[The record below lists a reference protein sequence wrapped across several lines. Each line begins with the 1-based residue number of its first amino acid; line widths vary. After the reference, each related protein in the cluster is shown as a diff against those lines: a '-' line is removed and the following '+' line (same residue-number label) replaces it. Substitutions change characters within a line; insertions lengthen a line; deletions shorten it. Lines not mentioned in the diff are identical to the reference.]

1 MHFSNLQQIAGKN
14 TGEDEMLMTVRNIND
29 THDDLYESQNFEL
42 FTKSSGSPREMIS
55 VLEQTLSNNSKRAN
69 F

>member
-1 MHFSNLQQIAGKN
+1 MS
-14 TGEDEMLMTVRNIND
+14 VRNIND

-42 FTKSSGSPREMIS
+42 FTKSSGSPEEEIIS
-55 VLEQTLSNNSKRAN
+55 VLEQTLSNNSKCAN